1 MYRLYNIINSSILL
15 IPKPNLNTL
24 IKAGNRNFTTNNLIN
39 ISFIQ
44 YDEEINV
51 SVPVGISIL
60 EAAHRN
66 NIEIEGACDGCMACS
81 TCHVIL
87 DENVYNALPEPTEA
101 EMDMLDLAPCLTPT
115 YQKINYDLDIKEIIR
130 INYIQC
136 EHANVQE
143 CKYLNRSR
151 LGCQVILNEKHD
163 GIRIKLPRITRNF
176 YVDGYTPSHH

>member
-115 YQKINYDLDIKEIIR
+115 
-130 INYIQC
+130 
-136 EHANVQE
+136 
-143 CKYLNRSR
+143 SR

-163 GIRIKLPRITRNF
+163 GIRIKLPRMTRNF

>member
-115 YQKINYDLDIKEIIR
+115 
-130 INYIQC
+130 
-136 EHANVQE
+136 
-143 CKYLNRSR
+143 SR

>member
-15 IPKPNLNTL
+15 IPKFKLNTL

-87 DENVYNALPEPTEA
+87 DENVYNALPEPAEA

-115 YQKINYDLDIKEIIR
+115 
-130 INYIQC
+130 
-136 EHANVQE
+136 
-143 CKYLNRSR
+143 SR
-151 LGCQVILNEKHD
+151 LGCQVILNENHD
-163 GIRIKLPRITRNF
+163 GIRIKLPRMTRNF